1 MKHKKYRRHFFNS
14 INSFRINNK
23 FVLSEQ
29 AFAIFGDLFLNVI
42 DELIVQNDY
51 ENFKYCLI
59 LSQTFYKDSA
69 NDFNNN
75 KIYLQNA
82 IEVNSIFKDSEFW
95 EEIIKC
101 KKIFTIVRL
110 NK

>member
-1 MKHKKYRRHFFNS
+1 MKHKQYRRHFFNS
-14 INSFRINNK
+14 MNSFRINNR

-29 AFAIFGDLFLNVI
+29 AFAILGDLFLNVI

-69 NDFNNN
+69 NDFSNN

-82 IEVNSIFKDSEFW
+82 IEVNNIFKDSEFW

-110 NK
+110 YK